1 KKEADGRGPGGDA
14 DLSIT
19 PIPEAIRPQFTKH
32 RIEILFWGLRELKRV
47 HWKHIDRPRI
57 DVDCAGKIL
66 HSSVIFN
73 YRQHSNFHNTVDYV
87 DLELP
92 EQKEY
97 LPPVTFKLIDTKSFG
112 RKNVIASHV
121 VTSPSDYVFTPQQT
135 IDTRRPSR
143 GISYV
148 ILSVENVKREEHFES
163 GAFLVQTVE
172 FPWTLQEKKKDF
184 DEGEIDWWTRY
195 YMSTGEK
202 PEVLESFIYFIS
214 LTSL

>member
-1 KKEADGRGPGGDA
+1 MRELYLTQKKEADGRGPGGDA
-14 DLSIT
+14 DLSVT
-19 PIPEAIRPQFTKH
+19 QIPMAIRPRFAKH

-73 YRQHSNFHNTVDYV
+73 YRQHSNFHNTVDYM
-87 DLELP
+87 DLLVGRKELRAYPVHFLSVKNCFFTQELP

-121 VTSPSDYVFTPQQT
+121 VTSPRDYVFTPQQT
-135 IDTRRPSR
+135 
-143 GISYV
+143 
-148 ILSVENVKREEHFES
+148 
-163 GAFLVQTVE
+163 
-172 FPWTLQEKKKDF
+172 
-184 DEGEIDWWTRY
+184 
-195 YMSTGEK
+195 TGRFM
-202 PEVLESFIYFIS
+202 L
-214 LTSL
+214 